1 MSKEELLK
9 IVYEGIED
17 ADKLGL
23 WYCSIVWKDAFG
35 MLEHKMAFFNNRY
48 DAEQWFG
55 YCMKK
60 IQEWTNGSFYGFC
73 CDKTFFKNA
82 EQLLKDEI
90 IVKGR

>member
-1 MSKEELLK
+1 
-9 IVYEGIED
+9 
-17 ADKLGL
+17 
-23 WYCSIVWKDAFG
+23 
-35 MLEHKMAFFNNRY
+35 MAFFNNRY

-73 CDKTFFKNA
+73 CDKTFFKNV

-90 IVKGR
+90 IIKGR